1 MLCVPRRWK
10 PGENADEGKKV
21 ISGWTAKKGLTMT
34 PDAICKAIVD
44 SSPYPVV
51 YVDLN
56 HVIRYLNPM
65 AVYHYQTERGYSDL
79 LGRSLFTCHT
89 EQSKEKILQAVEH
102 FKRGGQEILLMVNV
116 KNHRVYISPVRDSEK
131 KLIGY
136 YERFELNLAK

>member
-1 MLCVPRRWK
+1 
-10 PGENADEGKKV
+10 
-21 ISGWTAKKGLTMT
+21 MT

-51 YVDLN
+51 YVDLD

-65 AVYHYQTERGYSDL
+65 AVFHYQTERGYADL
-79 LGRSLFTCHT
+79 LGRSLFDCHT
-89 EQSKEKILQAVEH
+89 DQSKEKILQAVEH
-102 FKRGGQEILLMVNV
+102 LKRGGQEILLMVNV
-116 KNHRVYISPVRDSEK
+116 KNHRVYISPVRDPEK